1 MRKSQGVAMEA
12 IQEGSL
18 EGTCSRS
25 STATNE
31 QVEIEKLKRELG
43 KLKLENDKLKSTK
56 EAKVTTLQ
64 KELDRLNRENDKLK
78 DHKSLSETER
88 RRLSRLEHQAEI
100 DTQKRMKE
108 IKKLVLKGQALDL
121 AFLVD
126 ATGSMQSTI
135 NMVKEQIKEMAAG
148 VKEAYP
154 DVKLRVAFVAYRD
167 YEDDLVTEKCEFTDQ
182 LSTFTQALSELY
194 ANGGGDQ
201 AEDVFSG
208 LEGIAS
214 LNWTS
219 QNRLLFHIADAP
231 CHGLRFHNGVTD
243 NFPAGDKFGRRIED
257 LLSSLRTNCKI
268 TKYFFC
274 HLNTSTEK
282 MVREFKN
289 ADDEIGDWIQQE
301 LFSNINKI
309 PHVVVTMCRM
319 TIQKTMSM
327 VGVADITV
335 KYVPEVVKNEQPNW
349 ESIATLQGQKTK
361 HIRYSQVNEMLDKI
375 RTKQSL
381 ELEEV
386 KWCSVQIAQNPF
398 SSEGSIRWPYYAQV
412 ATVPGQVSSSPMVV
426 KRFKTPFG
434 KDVREL
440 HKKEKYFE
448 QMEVQTVSAHMAT
461 EFNKRI
467 RNLPGVKM
475 VEFTEVSVLE
485 VEGNFYNMEML
496 LLGKWIK
503 YNNNGGFINLEEY
516 RATLQAF
523 THWTYEYSDKL
534 LMVTD
539 LQGVLAP
546 NSDGH
551 MRFHLCDPAI
561 HCADV
566 LRFTKTNLGPEGFK
580 LFFNTHKCND
590 VCRNL
595 KLKPGRNGVTTSGTI
610 VGCS

>member
-1 MRKSQGVAMEA
+1 MEA
-12 IQEGSL
+12 IQEGSR

-31 QVEIEKLKRELG
+31 QVELEKLKRELG

-100 DTQKRMKE
+100 DTQKRMEE

-126 ATGSMQSTI
+126 ATGSMQSII

-148 VKEAYP
+148 VEQAYP

-167 YEDDLVTEKCEFTDQ
+167 YEDDLVTERCEFTDQ
-182 LSTFTQALSELY
+182 FSTFIQALSKVD
-194 ANGGGDQ
+194 AIGGGDV

-208 LEGIAS
+208 LQSIAS

-231 CHGLRFHNGVTD
+231 CHGCRFHNGVHD
-243 NFPAGDKFGRRIED
+243 EFPQGDKFGRRIED
-257 LLSSLRTNCKI
+257 LLSSLRMDCKI

-274 HLNTSTEK
+274 HLNESTEK

-289 ADDEIGDWIQQE
+289 AGDEIGDWIQQE

-327 VGVADITV
+327 VGVADIAV
-335 KYVPEVVKNEQPNW
+335 KYVPAVVKNEQPNW

-412 ATVPGQVSSSPMVV
+412 ATVPGPVSSSPMVV
-426 KRFKTPFG
+426 KRFKTPLG

-566 LRFTKTNLGPEGFK
+566 L
-580 LFFNTHKCND
+580 
-590 VCRNL
+590 
-595 KLKPGRNGVTTSGTI
+595 
-610 VGCS
+610 